1 MVQINVELDNQV
13 LRDVVDLTEKVN
25 QLSVRIEKNPL
36 QNSPNQTSILHLPP
50 EILEMIFQRISVT
63 QDAGNCSIA
72 LVGTRHEN
80 FAIQKFLKPQ
90 LKIFASLDLNLNK
103 SLKNEGWFE
112 ECQNTKLIIN
122 LWKKFKPFLPGEI
135 FLDYHKGCLSQYFE
149 SV

>member
-1 MVQINVELDNQV
+1 MAEINVQLDNQV

-50 EILEMIFQRISVT
+50 EILEMIFQRISAT

-90 LKIFASLDLNLNK
+90 LKIFASLDLNLK
-103 SLKNEGWFE
+103 ESLRNEGWFE
-112 ECQNTKLIIN
+112 ECEDTKLIVR
-122 LWKKFKPFLPGEI
+122 LWKEFKPSLPGKI
-135 FLDYHKGCLSQYFE
+135 FLINTWDS
-149 SV
+149 